1 MDNILLQILFNGLI
15 AGSIYSLVAAGF
27 SLIYS
32 TCKFIHFAHGGVIV
46 LSAYALYWFFA
57 VLGLNFYL
65 SVVLAVIVSAVLGYL
80 INKFVYRPFRNR
92 KAGGSVLLIVGLALF
107 IFCESLALMLFGAD
121 VKVLDFLSRAKG
133 LDIIGAIATPL
144 QIFIFFVSAI
154 LFAFLFLFMK
164 KSKTGKAIRAVADNK
179 DVAEI
184 VGISAEKIYTRSFI
198 IGSAIAGVAATLI
211 SLEQNIE
218 PSMGMNL
225 MIKGFTGA
233 VIGGLGSVPG
243 AILGSFLLGLVENFG
258 VWFLSS
264 GYKDAIAFIILFIF
278 LLFRSE
284 GILGKKKK

>member
-1 MDNILLQILFNGLI
+1 MDNIFLQILFNSLI

-46 LSAYALYWFFA
+46 LSAYFLYWLFGL
-57 VLGLNFYL
+57 LGLNFYL
-65 SVVLAVIVSAVLGYL
+65 AALLVVVFSSLLGYL
-80 INKFVYRPFRNR
+80 INRFVYKPFRKR
-92 KAGGSVLLIVGLALF
+92 KSGGSILLIVGLALF
-107 IFCESLALMLFGAD
+107 ILSESLALMIFGAD
-121 VKVLDFLSRAKG
+121 VKVVDLFTRSKG
-133 LDIIGAIATPL
+133 INILGAIATPL
-144 QIFIFFVSAI
+144 QIIIFLVSLI
-154 LFAFLFLFMK
+154 LFIILFLFMK
-164 KSKTGKAIRAVADNK
+164 KSKTGKAMRAVADNK

-184 VGISAEKIYTRSFI
+184 VGISAEKIYSYSFV
-198 IGSAIAGVAATLI
+198 IGSAIARVASILI

-243 AILGSFLLGLVENFG
+243 AILGSFLLGFAENFG

-284 GILGKKKK
+284 GIFGKRKK